1 MCNNTHWY
9 SVVNMNVT
17 DILLTVF
24 LLMSFQRAQSI
35 LSLTGAVIGS
45 QRVVELFVFV
55 LPYNP
60 FVDIHFLHLGT
71 YIIT

>member
-45 QRVVELFVFV
+45 QCVVELFVFV
-55 LPYNP
+55 LPYIQP
-60 FVDIHFLHLGT
+60 FC
-71 YIIT
+71 